1 MRKVQDIIL
10 KLIAVMGICFF
21 YSVNDWSNRYRQK
34 VSSFLGN
41 GFDS

>member
-10 KLIAVMGICFF
+10 KLIAVMGICF
-21 YSVNDWSNRYRQK
+21 YIVNDWSNWYWQK

-41 GFDS
+41 GFES